1 MKILRIDSSIMGD
14 HSTSRELTG
23 AIVDKLRGSTD
34 AEVVSRDLVAER
46 LGHATPATLPSAHPL
61 SQLAGPLE
69 GDALAARANSDAI
82 LEEFLAADIVV
93 IGAPMYNFTIPTQL
107 KAWVDRILV
116 PGKTFGYSEQ
126 GPTGLV
132 SGKRVIVAVTR
143 GGFYGAGSP
152 AAAVEH
158 GDSYLRA
165 ALSFIGIK
173 DPEVIVAEGLQVS
186 EDQKTAAKTSANEA
200 IQALAA

>member
-1 MKILRIDSSIMGD
+1 MKILRIDSSIMGN

-23 AIVDKLRGSTD
+23 AIVDRLRNLTGGD
-34 AEVVSRDLVAER
+34 VVSRDLAAEG
-46 LGHATPATLPSAHPL
+46 LAHATPATLPTAHPL

-69 GDALAARANSDAI
+69 GDAILDRAQSDAI

-126 GPTGLV
+126 GPVGLAG
-132 SGKRVIVAVTR
+132 GKRVVLAVTR

-152 AAAVEH
+152 AAAAEH
-158 GDSYLRA
+158 GDSYLRT
-165 ALSFIGIK
+165 ALSFIGIT
-173 DPEVIVAEGLQVS
+173 DIEVIVAEGLQVS
-186 EDQKTAAKTSANEA
+186 EEQKVLARTNADEA
-200 IQALAA
+200 IEALAA